1 MQKPA
6 FAAHKR
12 RVNAAKRYIDVQL
25 EDVDLFRYP
34 GGDGLMLA
42 RFTQRYRSDN
52 FNMTADKEQ
61 FWRRLPDGRWQIVK
75 EASR

>member
-1 MQKPA
+1 MQLA
-6 FAAHKR
+6 
-12 RVNAAKRYIDVQL
+12 
-25 EDVDLFRYP
+25 DVDLFRYP

-52 FNMTADKEQ
+52 FVTTSEKEQ